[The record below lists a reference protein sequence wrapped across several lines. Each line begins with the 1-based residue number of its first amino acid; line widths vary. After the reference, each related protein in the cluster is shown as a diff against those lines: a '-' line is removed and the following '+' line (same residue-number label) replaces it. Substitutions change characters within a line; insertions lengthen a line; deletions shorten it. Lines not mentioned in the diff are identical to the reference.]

1 MIKHKLY
8 FLEKAVAKMKRKR
21 FLILCVLLSLSLL
34 LSACQS
40 RQQENVLDEQINS
53 SSSSSQVQEQSDTDD
68 TQSGTDISS
77 DTTSD
82 EQNDENSESEEEDT
96 AMKINVQINDYT
108 FTATLNDNE
117 AANAFFEMIKTE
129 PITIKM
135 SDYGGFEKVGSLGV
149 TLPSSDMQTVTDAG
163 DIVLYQSNQVVI
175 FYGSNSWSY
184 TRLGR
189 IDDVDG
195 LRKAITGSTVNV
207 TFSAEE

>member
-1 MIKHKLY
+1 
-8 FLEKAVAKMKRKR
+8 MKRKR
-21 FLILCVLLSLSLL
+21 FLILCVFLSLSLL
-34 LSACQS
+34 LGACQS
-40 RQQENVLDEQINS
+40 RQQENVLDEQMNS
-53 SSSSSQVQEQSDTDD
+53 SSSSSQVQEQSNTDD
-68 TQSGTDISS
+68 TQSDADISS

-135 SDYGGFEKVGSLGV
+135 SDYGAFEKVGSLGV

-195 LRKAITGSTVNV
+195 FRKAITGSAVNV

>member
-1 MIKHKLY
+1 
-8 FLEKAVAKMKRKR
+8 MKRKR

-34 LSACQS
+34 LGACQS
-40 RQQENVLDEQINS
+40 EQQENVLYEQINAS
-53 SSSSSQVQEQSDTDD
+53 SYSSQVQEQANTDD
-68 TQSGTDISS
+68 TQSDSNISS

-82 EQNDENSESEEEDT
+82 EQNDENSESEEENT
-96 AMKINVQINDYT
+96 AMKINVKINDYT

-129 PITIKM
+129 PVTIKM

-149 TLPSSDMQTVTDAG
+149 TLPSSDMQTITDIG
-163 DIVLYQSNQVVI
+163 DIVLYQSNQIVI

-195 LRKAITGSTVNV
+195 LRKAITGSAVDV

>member
-1 MIKHKLY
+1 
-8 FLEKAVAKMKRKR
+8 MKRKR
-21 FLILCVLLSLSLL
+21 FLILCVFLSLSLL
-34 LSACQS
+34 LGACQS
-40 RQQENVLDEQINS
+40 EQQENVLYEQINAS
-53 SSSSSQVQEQSDTDD
+53 SYSSQVQEQANTDD
-68 TQSGTDISS
+68 TQSDSNISS

-82 EQNDENSESEEEDT
+82 EQNDENSESEEENT
-96 AMKINVQINDYT
+96 GMKINVKINDYT

-129 PITIKM
+129 PVTIKM

-163 DIVLYQSNQVVI
+163 DIVLYQSNQIVI

>member
-1 MIKHKLY
+1 MIKHKFN

-21 FLILCVLLSLSLL
+21 FLILCVFLSLSLL
-34 LSACQS
+34 LGACQS
-40 RQQENVLDEQINS
+40 GQQENVLDKQINS
-53 SSSSSQVQEQSDTDD
+53 SSSSSQVQEQSNTDD
-68 TQSGTDISS
+68 TQSDADISS

-82 EQNDENSESEEEDT
+82 DQNDENSESEEEDT

-129 PITIKM
+129 PVTIKM

-149 TLPSSDMQTVTDAG
+149 TLPSSDMQTTTDIG
-163 DIVLYQSNQVVI
+163 DIVLYQSNQIVI

-195 LRKAITGSTVNV
+195 LRKAITGSAVDV